1 MVILEYQPEWDAPIV
16 GPVVTIQRQQAH
28 REFVRAVEP
37 SVVIMPYVEARR
49 VAKDGLSLAEWLPT
63 GEATTTITTTTVA
76 DDKLERIPWKREAE
90 KVRVLEPDY
99 HIPTDYP
106 VYGDDDPD
114 QRVENCM
121 KCAAGTAWM
130 AEAVADTPTEIIPLV
145 KGATPDERAICERQ
159 AGDLGV
165 DMVALY
171 GSQYFGVGGGGGR
184 SGLVNVVEAVN
195 IETNC
200 LPMLVLGGLSPWTA
214 GELPK
219 NVVAVS
225 GLRAW
230 RERVQPRSSTPE
242 AMRYAYAELGAEVNQ
257 ALELTPRPGTG
268 GFE

>member
-1 MVILEYQPEWDAPIV
+1 MVVVEYQPAWDAPVV
-16 GPVVTIQRQQAH
+16 GPVVTIQRQEAH
-28 REFVRAVEP
+28 RAFVRAVEP
-37 SVVIMPYVEARR
+37 SVVVMPYVEARR

-76 DDKLERIPWKREAE
+76 DDKLRRIPWEREAE
-90 KVRVLEPDY
+90 KVRVLEPDF

-106 VYGDDDPD
+106 VYGDDDPE

-130 AEAVADTPTEIIPLV
+130 AEEVADLETEIIPLV
-145 KGATPDERAICERQ
+145 KGSTPDERAICERQ
-159 AGDLGV
+159 AAELGV

-184 SGLVNVVEAVN
+184 SQLVEAVEAVN

-200 LPMLVLGGLSPWTA
+200 MPMLVLGGLSPWTA
-214 GELPK
+214 GALPK

-230 RERVQPRSSTPE
+230 RERVQPRAATAGE
-242 AMRYAYAELGAEVNQ
+242 MRYEYAKLGAEVNQ
-257 ALELTPRPGTG
+257 ALGLTPRPTG
-268 GFE
+268 GFD